1 MINAWTGSINMNSSC
16 STLADHAIV
25 NSRAT
30 KGVMLMATQR
40 CKVCLPN
47 ILQQCQ
53 HSVSHQV
60 QHQHQRISV
69 NWEKTVPAWS
79 ETLEEDIVQ
88 CTMANSSNLRLFRC
102 DRTTRHLTGMK
113 NAVAVR
119 QSITRWVMSC
129 RMEDTIQ
136 WCYLQRNKSNFNLS
150 KLQFTKFTSNAN
162 RQ

>member
-16 STLADHAIV
+16 STLAAHDDHAIV
-25 NSRAT
+25 DSRAT
-30 KGVMLMATQR
+30 KGVMLMATATQR

-47 ILQQCQ
+47 TLQQCQ

-60 QHQHQRISV
+60 QHQRQRISV
-69 NWEKTVPAWS
+69 NWKKTVKHGKKTSFNAR
-79 ETLEEDIVQ
+79 
-88 CTMANSSNLRLFRC
+88 MANSSNLRLFRC

-129 RMEDTIQ
+129 RVEDTIQ
-136 WCYLQRNKSNFNLS
+136 WCYLQRKQV
-150 KLQFTKFTSNAN
+150 QF
-162 RQ
+162 QLI